1 MTRQGALDL
10 YMSVRYNLPSNRMK
24 EAVDFAFAALE
35 RELKKELKKELEAKR
50 ES

>member
-1 MTRQGALDL
+1 
-10 YMSVRYNLPSNRMK
+10 MSVRYNLPSSRMK

-35 RELKKELKKELEAKR
+35 RELKKESEAKR